1 MKSDWIDPVALVEG
15 ASNSA
20 PENSLSLHAA
30 SAPLLNM
37 PEIVPVILCGGSGTR
52 LWPRSRV
59 AMPKPFLPLVGE
71 STLFEATVARC
82 PADGGFAAPV
92 VVTGTKHLEHVEA
105 QLRGVEGASVIV
117 EPAARNTA
125 AAIALAACRLPEDAI
140 MLVCPSDHH
149 IGRPEVFA
157 EAGCA
162 AAELAKDGW
171 LVSFGIEAT
180 APETGFGY
188 LKRGEA
194 IEGHDKAFRTAQFV
208 EKPDLERAKSFLA
221 DGNYAWNGGIFAFRV
236 GDFMAELAAHRP
248 QIAAKVREAVEKG
261 AEEGHRF
268 HPDAATFAE
277 VESDSVDYAVMEN
290 TRRAALVPADME
302 WSDIG
307 NWQALHEALPQDAQ
321 GNAVRGSG
329 EVEMVDCRNV
339 LVDSDGPRVSVIGLE
354 NVIVVID
361 GNDVLVTTVDGV
373 QKVGK
378 LSGAVNQ

>member
-1 MKSDWIDPVALVEG
+1 MKSNLIDPVALMEG
-15 ASNSA
+15 ATINA
-20 PENSLSLHAA
+20 PNDADL
-30 SAPLLNM
+30 APSSSPM
-37 PEIVPVILCGGSGTR
+37 SQIVPVILCGGSGTR

-59 AMPKPFLPLVGE
+59 AKPKPFLPLVGE
-71 STLFEATVARC
+71 STLFEATVSRC
-82 PADGGFAAPV
+82 PPDLGFAAPV
-92 VVTGTKHLEHVEA
+92 VVTGRQHLEHVEA
-105 QLRGVEGASVIV
+105 QLHGQEGASVIV

-125 AAIALAACRLPEDAI
+125 AAIALAACRLPDDAV

-149 IGRPEVFA
+149 IGRPDVFA
-157 EAGCA
+157 RA
-162 AAELAKDGW
+162 AAAAAALARDGW

-188 LKRGEA
+188 LRRGEA
-194 IEGHDKAFRTAQFV
+194 IEGTPGFRTAQFV
-208 EKPDLERAKSFLA
+208 EKPDLERARAFLA
-221 DGNYAWNGGIFAFRV
+221 EGNYAWNGGIFAFRV
-236 GDFMAELAAHRP
+236 SDFMAELAAHRP
-248 QIAAKVREAVEKG
+248 QIAAKVREAVAKG
-261 AEEGHRF
+261 TLDGHRF

-307 NWQALHEALPQDAQ
+307 NWHALHEALDRDAQ
-321 GNAVRGSG
+321 GNAARGAG
-329 EVEMVDCRNV
+329 EAELVDCRNV

-354 NVIVVID
+354 NVVVVVD
-361 GNDVLVTTVDGV
+361 GNDILVTTVQGV